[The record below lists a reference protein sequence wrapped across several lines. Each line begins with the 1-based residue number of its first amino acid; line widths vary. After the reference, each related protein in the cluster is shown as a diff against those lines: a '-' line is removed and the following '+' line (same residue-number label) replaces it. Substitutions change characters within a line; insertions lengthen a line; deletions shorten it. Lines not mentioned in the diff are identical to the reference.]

1 MARVA
6 HLDHLRQS
14 PRTLVEQQLRDEEG
28 AAVGV
33 DVGFVEGGE
42 RGVGVGD
49 VGLFVFVSLLRVW
62 MEKCVEDRS
71 WPGLGLGFHPY
82 PKTREEE
89 QDQLTA
95 VLITKSQA
103 KYWPFFFAAGV
114 LKVWALFSAIA
125 GSSSVAGAR
134 SR

>member
-71 WPGLGLGFHPY
+71 WPGLGLGFAPY
-82 PKTREEE
+82 VHDDMISHFDGFHWVYGIE
-89 QDQLTA
+89 
-95 VLITKSQA
+95 IIS
-103 KYWPFFFAAGV
+103 W
-114 LKVWALFSAIA
+114 
-125 GSSSVAGAR
+125 
-134 SR
+134 